1 MLSRLS
7 FFLALTA
14 GELGVHALAAPPIA
28 ARGSSPKYP
37 YDPNTTKYCSYWID
51 NVGAATKCTDIPT
64 NWEITLEDFLR
75 WNPILAPD
83 CTNFEV
89 QKSYCVETTDE
100 PAPTT
105 SSGSSTPTQPSNGIT
120 TPQPI
125 QPGMVD
131 NCDAFYFVPKD
142 SSCQGIAT
150 ANGITLQQFLTWNPL
165 VGDTCSGLWANAYVC
180 ISIIGSE
187 PSTVPTAT
195 PTPTP
200 TNPGNGITTP
210 LPTQPDIVDNC
221 DKFYFV
227 NTNESCDIVA
237 SKNGI
242 TTAQLQAWNKAV
254 GATCSGLWAN
264 AYACVS
270 IVGHEPATTTTTT
283 KPTTTTGNGI
293 TTPTPTQSGMV
304 SNCRKFHFVQP
315 NQTCAVIAKLY
326 SISEANFISWNPA
339 VGGAACGGLW
349 ANTYACVGL

>member
-1 MLSRLS
+1 MLPRLS
-7 FFLALTA
+7 FFLALAA
-14 GELGVHALAAPPIA
+14 GDLGVHALAAPPIA
-28 ARGSSPKYP
+28 ARGSTPKYP

-51 NVGAATKCTDIPT
+51 NAGAATKCTDIPK
-64 NWEITLEDFLR
+64 NWGITLADFLR
-75 WNPILAPD
+75 WNPSLAPD

-105 SSGSSTPTQPSNGIT
+105 SSDSSTPTQPSNGIT

-142 SSCQGIAT
+142 VGCQVIAT
-150 ANGITLQQFLTWNPL
+150 SHGITLEQFLTWNPL
-165 VGDTCSGLWANAYVC
+165 IGDTCGGLWANAYVC
-180 ISIIGSE
+180 VSIIGHE
-187 PSTVPTAT
+187 PSPVTTAT
-195 PTPTP
+195 PTPTS

-210 LPTQPDIVDNC
+210 QPTQPDIVDNC

-227 NTNESCDIVA
+227 QKDESCDVVA
-237 SKNGI
+237 AKNGI
-242 TTAQLQAWNKAV
+242 TTAQFQAWNKAV
-254 GATCSGLWAN
+254 GSTCSGLWAN

-270 IVGHEPATTTTTT
+270 IIGHEPATTTTK
-283 KPTTTTGNGI
+283 KPTTTAGNGI

-304 SNCRKFHFVQP
+304 GNCRKFHFVQRD
-315 NQTCAVIAKLY
+315 QTCATIAKQY
-326 SISEANFISWNPA
+326 GISEADFIKWNPA
-339 VGGAACGGLW
+339 VGGTSCGGLW